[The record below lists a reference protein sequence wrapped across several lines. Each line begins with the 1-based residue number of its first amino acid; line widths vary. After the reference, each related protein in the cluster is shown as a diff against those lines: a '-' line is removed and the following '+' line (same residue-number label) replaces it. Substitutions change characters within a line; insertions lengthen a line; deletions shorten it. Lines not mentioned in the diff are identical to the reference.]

1 MFLCQLQWCR
11 PLLLEAANLHVSMS
25 LISMPLLLSLLLTSD
40 KNGFVEVCFKVIS
53 HHLSRRYFCPHQTKL
68 WKYPSVLTGSP
79 CMVKFKRDFCLLNF
93 ISSHN
98 SLLRVCLFSSPQKYS
113 PTFTVDFLPG
123 KSLKYLILAGDKNWP
138 AVSHRH
144 YTDTLQYTVYTL
156 QPYKLYS

>member
-11 PLLLEAANLHVSMS
+11 PLLLEAACLHVSMS
-25 LISMPLLLSLLLTSD
+25 LISMSLLLSLLLTSD

-68 WKYPSVLTGSP
+68 WKYPSFLKGSP
-79 CMVKFKRDFCLLNF
+79 GMMKFKRDFCRLNCT
-93 ISSHN
+93 SSHN
-98 SLLRVCLFSSPQKYS
+98 SLICLLSSPQKYS
-113 PTFTVDFLPG
+113 PTFTDGFLPG

-138 AVSHRH
+138 TVSHRH